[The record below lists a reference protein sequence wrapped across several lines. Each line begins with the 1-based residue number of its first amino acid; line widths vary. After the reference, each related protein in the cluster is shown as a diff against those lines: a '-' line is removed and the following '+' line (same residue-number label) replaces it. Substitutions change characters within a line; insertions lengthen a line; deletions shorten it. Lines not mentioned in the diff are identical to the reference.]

1 LYKEKIM
8 NTLQKSGGIAALLH
22 GAAYMVS
29 IALGIAIMFPLLEA
43 TPGQYL
49 AFVADHQALVYLWNL
64 IAYWGSAATLVVMAL
79 ALYERLK
86 VGAPALVQTATVFGL
101 IWATLII
108 GSGNLMLRDIGVIA
122 DLYGKNP
129 AQAETTWLALQAV
142 ENGFVSGNELV
153 GSLWVLL
160 LSLAA
165 MRTGGLPRFLGYFGV
180 VISVAGMLTIIPPL
194 AESMIMFF
202 GSGMIVWSVWV
213 GVILLR
219 NRLTK
224 NERM

>member
-1 LYKEKIM
+1 M
-8 NTLQKSGGIAALLH
+8 
-22 GAAYMVS
+22 
-29 IALGIAIMFPLLEA
+29 
-43 TPGQYL
+43 
-49 AFVADHQALVYLWNL
+49 YLWNL

-86 VGAPALVQTATVFGL
+86 VGALALVQTATVFGL

-129 AQAETTWLALQAV
+129 AQAEAIWLALQAV

-165 MRTGGLPRFLGYFGV
+165 VRTGGLPRFLGYFGAA
-180 VISVAGMLTIIPPL
+180 ISVAGMLTMIPPL